1 MNDVH
6 ERTILEE
13 GDVKI
18 TNRRVVI
25 GIKTHALSDVIS
37 VRMTQDRSGIGCAI
51 AALIVVGILLGVFS
65 LVSTSFNSELFL
77 TGIISLGGAVV
88 VALLAPPN
96 YVLQLRSMSGK
107 ADILQSTDRDYL
119 RRIVNAIND
128 AVGYE
133 LADSAPSQDT
143 ILQ

>member
-1 MNDVH
+1 MNDLR

-18 TNRRVVI
+18 TNRTVVI
-25 GIKTHALSDVIS
+25 GPNTYALSDVIS
-37 VRMTQDRSGIGCAI
+37 VRLTKDRSGIGCAMGAFI
-51 AALIVVGILLGVFS
+51 SVGFLLGLFS
-65 LVSTSFNSELFL
+65 LVSTIYNSELCL

-107 ADILQSTDRDYL
+107 AGILQSTDRDYL